1 MNFETIPRTLKRHC
15 EFWNLG
21 TIFMRLGTAMNF
33 IIWILERHCESWNDI
48 RETWNNVASLETILR
63 ILKRYEAWNS
73 YEFYNMNFG
82 TTPME
87 SLEGLWIL
95 ERYHESPNDTSKL
108 ETTLQAS
115 TLWILKRYYERY
127 HEFWNLGILGTISM
141 RLGTRR
147 LETTLW
153 ILKLRTLERHYV
165 IVEWCEK
172 NERTMLLTFCL
183 TDRSR
188 KKKEKTL
195 EVVWGNK
202 VREIALAISYKNSLR
217 CEILLEK
224 FYTFFFMVIW
234 NGRRKHLSE

>member
-1 MNFETIPRTLKRHC
+1 
-15 EFWNLG
+15 
-21 TIFMRLGTAMNF
+21 MNF

-165 IVEWCEK
+165 ESRRMMRE
-172 NERTMLLTFCL
+172 ERTNDAAYFLL
-183 TDRSR
+183 DRSVQ
-188 KKKEKTL
+188 KKKRKNF
-195 EVVWGNK
+195 GSC
-202 VREIALAISYKNSLR
+202 VRK
-217 CEILLEK
+217 
-224 FYTFFFMVIW
+224 
-234 NGRRKHLSE
+234 